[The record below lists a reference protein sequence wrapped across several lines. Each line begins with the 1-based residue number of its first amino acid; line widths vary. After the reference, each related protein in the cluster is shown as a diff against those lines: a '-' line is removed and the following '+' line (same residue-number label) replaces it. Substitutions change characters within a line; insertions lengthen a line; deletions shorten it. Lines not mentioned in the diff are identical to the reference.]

1 MPDTTTTEQILRTA
15 LATAA
20 TTGADTIPDNGHL
33 ERDLGIDSLA
43 LAELVTILEQRLTLT
58 IPDEETGRLQ
68 TVADVRA
75 LLARLIP
82 SSGTDPT
89 L

>member
-1 MPDTTTTEQILRTA
+1 MPDTTTTEQILHTA
-15 LATAA
+15 LARAA

-33 ERDLGIDSLA
+33 ERDLVIDSLA
-43 LAELVTILEQRLTLT
+43 LAELVTILERRLTLT

-75 LLARLIP
+75 FLARLTPPAERIFP
-82 SSGTDPT
+82 
-89 L
+89 